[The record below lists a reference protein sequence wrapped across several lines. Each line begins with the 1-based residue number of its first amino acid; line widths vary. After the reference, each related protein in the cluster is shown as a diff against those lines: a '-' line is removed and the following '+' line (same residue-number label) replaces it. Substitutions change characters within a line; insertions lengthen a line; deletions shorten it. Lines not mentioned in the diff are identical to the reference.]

1 VGIIRCSL
9 IILILLPVLSLPS
22 QAAQIEKDP
31 VTQASKLI
39 DQRRFKEAIELL
51 EKALVSTPDNPD
63 FHFWLGVAYFRNGN
77 HLEAER
83 EFKTVTILDPSQAR
97 AHYNL
102 GAVYFRQQKWDQAV
116 DAFLKAAEIDPSQRA
131 HLYLNIGLSYY
142 KQGAANDAVIW
153 FQMALQENPA
163 PPTERMARVMLNLIN
178 PEKGSTGQSKWT
190 AQATVGKE
198 YDTNVFLTPAEEELL
213 TIEKDWAAIGSVN
226 LGYSIPVGR
235 TLRLNPAYYFFGRW
249 YDSES
254 TNNYHLHELRL
265 SLEVPKYTIR
275 PRLSYSYLYTL
286 LDNDPFLSY
295 HRISVNSQILQIGKH
310 YFGINGLWSR
320 DEDLDSEF
328 DYLSGTEWNIGISE
342 ISYFSKNRGYV
353 RSTLSY
359 SRFNLEDL
367 QDDPNAPRLACEFCS
382 YSYNALEPAV
392 LVLTPLIEKFKA
404 KGLFQYQYRVY
415 HDEDTWMDQDQ
426 SLTLMKRRRDH
437 RFTFSASLLRP
448 LSKHLEVELKYWGQ
462 INRSSLGDDLNDYV
476 DRDHR
481 KSIYTLN
488 LNLSF

>member
-1 VGIIRCSL
+1 MIRCSL

-39 DQRRFKEAIELL
+39 DQRRFKEAIGLL
-51 EKALVSTPDNPD
+51 EAALAGTPNSPD
-63 FHFWLGVAYFRNGN
+63 IHFWLGVAYFRQGN
-77 HLEAER
+77 DIEAER
-83 EFKTVTILDPSQAR
+83 EFETVTVLDPQQAR

-102 GAVYFRQQKWDQAV
+102 GAVYFREKKWDQATE
-116 DAFLKAAEIDPSQRA
+116 AFLKAAEMDPAQKA
-131 HLYLNIGLSYY
+131 HLYLNVGLSYY
-142 KQGAANDAVIW
+142 KQGATNDAVIW
-153 FQMALQENPA
+153 FQKALTEDPS
-163 PPTERMARVMLNLIN
+163 PPTERMARAMLNLLS
-178 PEKGSTGQSKWT
+178 PEKGSVGKSKWT
-190 AQATVGKE
+190 VQATVGRE

-213 TIEKDWAAIGSVN
+213 TIEKDWAIIGSVN
-226 LGYSIPVGR
+226 LGYSIPVSR
-235 TLRLNPAYYFFGRW
+235 TLLLNPTYYFFGRW

-254 TNNYHLHELRL
+254 TNNYHLHEFRL

-275 PRLSYSYLYTL
+275 PRISYSYLYTL
-286 LDNDPFLSY
+286 LDNNPFLSY
-295 HRISVNSQILQIGKH
+295 HRISVNSQILQVGKY
-310 YFGINGLWSR
+310 YFGINGFWSR

-342 ISYFSKNRGYV
+342 ISYFLRNRGHL
-353 RSTLSY
+353 RSSLTY
-359 SRFNLEDL
+359 YRINLEDL
-367 QDDPNAPRLACEFCS
+367 QDDPRFSCIFCS

-404 KGLFQYQYRVY
+404 RALFQYQYRVY
-415 HDEDTWMDQDQ
+415 HDEDTWIDE

-437 RFTFSASLLRP
+437 RFTLSASLLRP

-462 INRSSLGDDLNDYV
+462 INRSNLGDDPKDYV

>member
-1 VGIIRCSL
+1 MEIIRCSL

-31 VTQASKLI
+31 ATQASKLI
-39 DQRRFKEAIELL
+39 DQRRFKEAIGLL
-51 EKALVSTPDNPD
+51 EAALAGTPNSPD
-63 FHFWLGVAYFRNGN
+63 IHFWLGVAYFRNGN
-77 HLEAER
+77 YLEAER
-83 EFKTVTILDPSQAR
+83 EFKAVTILDHSQVR

-102 GAVYFRQQKWDQAV
+102 GAVYFRQKKWDQAAE
-116 DAFLKAAEIDPSQRA
+116 AFLKAAEIDPSQRA
-131 HLYLNIGLSYY
+131 HLYLNVGLSYY

-153 FQMALQENPA
+153 FQKALQENPA
-163 PPTERMARVMLNLIN
+163 PPTERMARVMLNLIS
-178 PEKGSTGQSKWT
+178 PEKGSVGKSKWT
-190 AQATVGKE
+190 VQATVGRE

-213 TIEKDWAAIGSVN
+213 TIEKDWASIGSVN
-226 LGYSIPVGR
+226 LGYPIPVSR
-235 TLRLNPAYYFFGRW
+235 TLLLNPTYYFLGRW

-254 TNNYHLHELRL
+254 ANNYHLHEFRL

-295 HRISVNSQILQIGKH
+295 HRILVNSQILQIGKY
-310 YFGINGLWSR
+310 YFGINGSWSR

-342 ISYFSKNRGYV
+342 FNYFLKNRGYI
-353 RSTLSY
+353 RLNLSY
-359 SRFNLEDL
+359 SRINLEDL
-367 QDDPNAPRLACEFCS
+367 EDDPRFES
-382 YSYNALEPAV
+382 YSYNALEPSIQ
-392 LVLTPLIEKFKA
+392 VLTPLIEKFKA

-415 HDEDTWMDQDQ
+415 HDEDTWMAQDE

-448 LSKHLEVELKYWGQ
+448 LSQHLEVELKYWGQ
-462 INRSSLGDDLNDYV
+462 NNRSNLGDDPKDYV